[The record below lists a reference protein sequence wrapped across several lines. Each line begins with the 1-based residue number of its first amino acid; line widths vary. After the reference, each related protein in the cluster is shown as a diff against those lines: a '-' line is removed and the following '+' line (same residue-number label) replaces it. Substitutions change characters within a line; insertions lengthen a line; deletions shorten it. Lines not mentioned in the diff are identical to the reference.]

1 MSYSARLSSFHTV
14 SPEFN
19 PFTVYVITVRK
30 SGQPQ
35 WQVFRRYGEW
45 EDLRAKLERQVGSAP
60 PMPKKPPPFLSPVPS
75 PFDAVAN
82 SSVRVAVSTS
92 TRFCICFV
100 FSDGDCSE
108 KVAAHSPSAAPA
120 WRRQLTAVLR

>member
-35 WQVFRRYGEW
+35 WQVFRRYREW

-60 PMPKKPPPFLSPVPS
+60 PMPKKNLFGRMRPDVIEPRVRRVGDAELRESEVGGAADASPVGE
-75 PFDAVAN
+75 
-82 SSVRVAVSTS
+82 RQQMLHQL
-92 TRFCICFV
+92 IQ
-100 FSDGDCSE
+100 
-108 KVAAHSPSAAPA
+108 SA
-120 WRRQLTAVLR
+120 QSNFILSLIHI

>member
-35 WQVFRRYGEW
+35 WQVFRRYREW

-60 PMPKKPPPFLSPVPS
+60 PMPKKNLFGRMRPDVIERRVQGLHSGRHFLDLVECLFRGKFFGFLVVPRE
-75 PFDAVAN
+75 
-82 SSVRVAVSTS
+82 RVTESTIF
-92 TRFCICFV
+92 RDVC
-100 FSDGDCSE
+100 
-108 KVAAHSPSAAPA
+108 
-120 WRRQLTAVLR
+120 